1 MATSEV
7 TPVKSRRDRKA
18 FIQFPFDLYADTDV
32 WVPPLRLDTSTLI
45 NPRKNAFFEHGD
57 MQLFLAR
64 DGKGNVVGR
73 IAAIKNG
80 MHLKKYDDGVGFFG
94 FFESIEDGEVSAALF
109 EAAASWL
116 RDQGLSSMRGPT
128 NPSMND
134 VAGLLVG
141 GFDKQPAILMPYN
154 HGYFEGLLKGWG
166 FERVMTMWA
175 YYTNSK
181 LIKSEKL
188 RRGTE
193 LLLRRYPGLEVRRM
207 DKSRFED
214 EARII
219 LDIYNDAWSENW
231 GHVAMTEGE
240 FAQLAKEL
248 KQIVDERLVVIIED
262 NGAPIAFAVTLPD
275 LNHALK
281 MLRSG
286 RLLPFGIF
294 KLLFLAKSGV
304 IREVRMPLMGV
315 KKSHQGKGLDAIL
328 VYSTIQNSAE
338 LGVLGCE
345 MSWVLDNNL
354 VLRNSLETMGG
365 VKDKEYAMFEAQI

>member
-141 GFDKQPAILMPYN
+141 GFDKQPAILMPYS